1 MKLFHRIYWFSSI
14 NLNQVGKKQAPSVS
28 CRQFFISSKL
38 LGVCAKEKFGLF
50 ELLNTTLTGPNRL
63 VDKRAGVVIKTTV
76 IEPQLVTAPP
86 ACFLLGPGIKT
97 QQRCVWA
104 LSQLHTES
112 KNWLSEFHGCSR
124 IFFPTFWGDVASP
137 HTLVVLLWF
146 YVSCYRWGQKWN
158 HKKTW
163 IFNYQ
168 LIENTEWNKV
178 NLLFFYSF
186 VLGKF
191 IIKFISKKS
200 LDLWQHPEVYRQACT
215 CYKTYINWNVWH
227 KVALLFA
234 DPLSVSISIIRAKKW
249 LNKQRRRCVRV
260 CLWCGVWRG
269 STNRP
274 LPEGLNIPRGLI
286 GFQKLE
292 SATLAEVGP
301 ALLAD
306 AAVH

>member
-1 MKLFHRIYWFSSI
+1 MACSGPMFVKLFHRIYWFSSI

-28 CRQFFISSKL
+28 CCQFFFFSSKL

-112 KNWLSEFHGCSR
+112 KNWLSGFHGCSR

-146 YVSCYRWGQKWN
+146 YVACYRWGQKWN

-163 IFNYQ
+163 IFNYLNWLKTQ
-168 LIENTEWNKV
+168 NEIRLIFFLPVIPLFWASSSSSSFLK
-178 NLLFFYSF
+178 NLLTCGSIQ
-186 VLGKF
+186 KF
-191 IIKFISKKS
+191 TDKLAPVTRPTSIEMSGTKLHYCSRTRF
-200 LDLWQHPEVYRQACT
+200 
-215 CYKTYINWNVWH
+215 
-227 KVALLFA
+227 LF
-234 DPLSVSISIIRAKKW
+234 PFPSS
-249 LNKQRRRCVRV
+249 
-260 CLWCGVWRG
+260 
-269 STNRP
+269 
-274 LPEGLNIPRGLI
+274 EPR
-286 GFQKLE
+286 
-292 SATLAEVGP
+292 S
-301 ALLAD
+301 D
-306 AAVH
+306 